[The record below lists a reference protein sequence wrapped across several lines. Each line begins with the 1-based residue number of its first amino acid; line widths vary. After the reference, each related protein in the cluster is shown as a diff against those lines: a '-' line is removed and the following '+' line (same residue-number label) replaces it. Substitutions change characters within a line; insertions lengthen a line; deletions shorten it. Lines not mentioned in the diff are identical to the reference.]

1 MRFVPALLVSAL
13 LIALGFVLERGQSD
27 PSDFAVSI
35 DFKSLMRLRYD
46 ETQKGRPESVKAQ
59 LSLDGRQLRV
69 KLRVLPHGEALT
81 LPYVDVA
88 VDERDDFE
96 PRQLILVREDS
107 VLGKEITIRSQFDVI
122 KSGIL
127 SINGRTT
134 TRYLLVTAPFYS
146 FIARGLG
153 PVARRLES
161 GVALS
166 PTSQSFSVFLRL
178 LPEITG
184 TFPAGVNGS
193 WWFWDPKLR
202 EWKEFGVWPEGWE
215 L

>member
-1 MRFVPALLVSAL
+1 MRFVTALLVSAL
-13 LIALGFVLERGQSD
+13 LIVLGFVLERRQSD

-81 LPYVDVA
+81 LPYVGVE

-134 TRYLLVTAPFYS
+134 TRYLLLTAPFYG
-146 FIARGLG
+146 FIAKGLG

-161 GVALS
+161 GIALS
-166 PTSQSFSVFLRL
+166 PASQSFSVFLDL

-193 WWFWDPKLR
+193 WWYWDPKLL
-202 EWKEFGVWPEGWE
+202 EWKEFGRWPEGWE

>member
-1 MRFVPALLVSAL
+1 MRFVPALLVSVL
-13 LIALGFVLERGQSD
+13 LIALGFVLERRRPVVS
-27 PSDFAVSI
+27 SFAVSV

-46 ETQKGRPESVKAQ
+46 ETQKGRPESVNAE
-59 LSLDGRQLRV
+59 LSLDGRDLRV

-107 VLGKEITIRSQFDVI
+107 VLGKEIPSRALVDVL
-122 KSGIL
+122 KSGLL
-127 SINGRTT
+127 SINGRST
-134 TRYLLVTAPFYS
+134 TRYFLVTAPFYR
-146 FIARGLG
+146 FIGKGLG

-166 PTSQSFSVFLRL
+166 PASQSFPVFLRL
-178 LPEITG
+178 LPELTG
-184 TFPAGVNGS
+184 SFPAGVTGH
-193 WWFWDPKLR
+193 WWYWDPTAR
-202 EWKEFGVWPEGWE
+202 AWNEFGSWPEGWE